1 MFNVLNNNSMKKIV
15 FLLTLFLGSYLLCLS
30 QTKEATSFKVGAA
43 KVDITPKQEDLPAQI
58 KGIHDNLYVRAVVI
72 DNGTTKAALISI
84 DAGVREDGWQKY
96 TQQIEKELGIPAL
109 NIFISSSH
117 SHSLVSMVGGGSGT
131 DPKAA
136 LLASNLDKAVFEVVK
151 QAKANLQPAR
161 MAYGAGTSYL
171 NVNRD
176 VINPVTR
183 LWSQGPNYEG
193 ASDKTLGVIKFET
206 LTGEPIAIYYNYAMH
221 PNTMFYSG
229 VLSAD
234 FPGMASRY
242 VEDYYDGKVVALW
255 SMGAAGDQNPISTR
269 PMTDVGKFKTDAALA
284 SGKAK
289 DEAEA
294 IMMGSSMDVEID
306 PKILGRQAQ
315 MISSLGQLL
324 GEELLRV
331 MDLTTR
337 MDTKIRLYGSQDI
350 VTCPGRTRTNTGRQ
364 GAPGTYVD
372 GDSVKIKLS
381 LLMLGDIALTGVNA
395 EVYNPIL
402 LRLKN
407 ESSYKNLIMATTTN
421 GSANSGYIPSDDAFV
436 RYTFQVLSS
445 RLQPGCAEG
454 AIVNG
459 LLDMMDKVK

>member
-1 MFNVLNNNSMKKIV
+1 MKKIV
-15 FLLTLFLGSYLLCLS
+15 FLLTLFLGSYIIGFS
-30 QTKEATSFKVGAA
+30 QAKEATSFKVGAA

-72 DNGTTKAALISI
+72 DNGTTQAALISV
-84 DAGVREDGWQKY
+84 DAGIREDGWLKY
-96 TQQIEKELGIPAL
+96 TQMIEKELGIPAL
-109 NIFISSSH
+109 NIFISPSH
-117 SHSLVSMVGGGSGT
+117 SHSLVSMVGGGSGN

-136 LLASNLDKAVFEVVK
+136 LLASNLDKAMIEVVK
-151 QAKANLQPAR
+151 QAKAKLQSAR
-161 MAYGAGTSYL
+161 MAYGSGTSYL

-193 ASDKTLGVIKFET
+193 TSDKTLAVIKFET
-206 LTGEPIAIYYNYAMH
+206 LTGEPIAVYYNYAMH

-234 FPGMASRY
+234 FPGMASQY
-242 VEDYYDGKVVALW
+242 VEEYYNNKLVALW
-255 SMGAAGDQNPISTR
+255 SMGAAGDQNPISVR
-269 PMTDVGKFKTDAALA
+269 PMTDVGKFKTEAALA

-294 IMMGSSMDVEID
+294 IMMGSSMDVKVD
-306 PKILGRQAQ
+306 PKILARQAQ
-315 MISSLGQLL
+315 MISSLGQIL
-324 GEELLRV
+324 GEEILRV
-331 MDLTTR
+331 MDLTKRT
-337 MDTKIRLYGSQDI
+337 DTKIRISGSQNI
-350 VTCPGRTRTNTGRQ
+350 VTCPGRKRTNTGRQ

-372 GDSVKIKLS
+372 GDPVNIRLS

-395 EVYNPIL
+395 EVYNLIVQ
-402 LRLKN
+402 RLKK
-407 ESSYKNLIMATTTN
+407 ESPFAKTIMATTTN

-436 RYTFQVLSS
+436 RYSFQVLSS
-445 RLQPGCAEG
+445 RLQPGHAEG

-459 LLDMMDKVK
+459 LLDMIDKAK